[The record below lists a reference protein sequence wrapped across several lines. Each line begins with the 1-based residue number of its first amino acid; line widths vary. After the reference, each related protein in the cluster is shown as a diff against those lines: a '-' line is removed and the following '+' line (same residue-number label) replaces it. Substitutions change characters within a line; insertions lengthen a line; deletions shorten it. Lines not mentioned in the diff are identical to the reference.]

1 MKKLLFTLIIMLVS
15 APTLK
20 GGFVVHSSSNP
31 RKKVNISVAHT
42 TPEMSAKRTVYQH
55 LFDELARLRDY
66 RGRIEIVFMN
76 DSSEE
81 YSGNMDKF
89 MVSYERVYKPAYPKR
104 NSKKKRDRKL
114 ADGKN
119 GHKDIYVNS
128 LIVRQNWGEIDL
140 DSMLKLADYAMTNA
154 KKIKRIPIDTLVVT
168 RPWST
173 MEDDGTSKPVTNE
186 YISRKISQ
194 ETISDIL
201 GAPMSREV
209 SETMDIRIRRRV
221 ISYNGKEEQTQNGV
235 SYYWNNGKY
244 HIYLSTQMDNDA
256 EPLFVWDDVY
266 CISYFPETKATL
278 LFKDPRTFYCV
289 RDGKLSRE
297 QKNADPLF
305 YEYFN
310 YTFDIIDSNTI
321 CMRYLQQRPDW
332 INGKP
337 AFMRYLID
345 EDKLIMSG
353 DENEA
358 LDN

>member
-1 MKKLLFTLIIMLVS
+1 MKKRLFTLIVMSVLAS
-15 APTLK
+15 TLN
-20 GGFVVHSSSNP
+20 GGVVVHSSSNS
-31 RKKVNISVAHT
+31 KEKVNISVAHT
-42 TPEMSAKRTVYQH
+42 SPEISAKRTIYQH
-55 LFDELARLRDY
+55 LFNELARLHGY

-89 MVSYERVYKPAYPKR
+89 MVSYASVFKPVYPKK
-104 NSKKKRDRKL
+104 NYEKKRSRRL
-114 ADGKN
+114 AHGKN
-119 GHKDIYVNS
+119 GYKDNYTKS

-140 DSMLKLADYAMTNA
+140 DSMLKLADYAMANV
-154 KKIKRIPIDTLVVT
+154 KEIKRIPIDTLMVT

-173 MEDDGTSKPVTNE
+173 VEDDGSFKPVTNE

-201 GAPMSREV
+201 AAPKSREV
-209 SETMDIRIRRRV
+209 SEAMNLRIRRCV
-221 ISYNGKEEQTQNGV
+221 ISYNGQEKQAPNGV

-244 HIYLSTQMDNDA
+244 LLYLSDRMDNGS

-266 CISYFPETKATL
+266 CINYFPETNATL
-278 LFKDPRTFYCV
+278 LFKDSRTFYCV
-289 RDGKLSRE
+289 CNGKLSRK

-305 YEYFN
+305 YEYLN

-321 CMRYLQQRPDW
+321 CIRYLQRRPDW

-345 EDKLIMSG
+345 EDKLIMLDG
-353 DENEA
+353 ENKVQ
-358 LDN
+358 N